1 MLRSYSAREHGAK
14 GARKKRGRT
23 DMATKKKATAST
35 RRGKSK
41 TKPKPA
47 ARASAPRKAKVQHT
61 GGKTEGVVY
70 TSVLRELMASRLAR
84 G

>member
-1 MLRSYSAREHGAK
+1 
-14 GARKKRGRT
+14 
-23 DMATKKKATAST
+23 MATKKKATT
-35 RRGKSK
+35 RPAKRK

-47 ARASAPRKAKVQHT
+47 ARASAPRKAKVEPA
-61 GGKTEGVVY
+61 GSTEGVVY